1 MDNWRPRT
9 GSTSL
14 EAVRTTAVLLAET
27 EQESRSYLERH
38 LRHDGF
44 RVIEAGWSAQALD
57 LVEKASPDIVVV
69 GESEL
74 CRRLREGEPGR
85 TWDRNVPVIV
95 LTGPGADPVDRMR
108 AFERGADDV
117 VERHLYL
124 ELVARIRALLRRA
137 TVGQA
142 EVIEVGEVVVDHRV
156 RQVLVRGMPVRL
168 SGREFDVVAR
178 LASEPDRVVTKA
190 DLLRDVWGIRFHT
203 RTRTVDSHACRARR
217 KLEAA
222 GAPGMV
228 ENVWGVGYC
237 LRSGP
242 TPPDR

>member
-1 MDNWRPRT
+1 
-9 GSTSL
+9 
-14 EAVRTTAVLLAET
+14 
-27 EQESRSYLERH
+27 
-38 LRHDGF
+38 
-44 RVIEAGWSAQALD
+44 
-57 LVEKASPDIVVV
+57 
-69 GESEL
+69 
-74 CRRLREGEPGR
+74 
-85 TWDRNVPVIV
+85 
-95 LTGPGADPVDRMR
+95 
-108 AFERGADDV
+108 
-117 VERHLYL
+117 
-124 ELVARIRALLRRA
+124 
-137 TVGQA
+137 VGQA

-156 RQVLVRGMPVRL
+156 RQVLVRGVPVRL